1 MDAQN
6 IAALL
11 ANERDEEA
19 CQAICELAGLKDEL
33 DADDA
38 DNIIYKVASIL
49 GVEVYKNFILQY
61 LYSPFADPPNLVFL

>member
-19 CQAICELAGLKDEL
+19 CQAICALTGLKDEL
-33 DADDA
+33 DAADADDA
-38 DNIIYKVASIL
+38 DNIIYKGASIL
-49 GVEVYKNFILQY
+49 GVEV
-61 LYSPFADPPNLVFL
+61 